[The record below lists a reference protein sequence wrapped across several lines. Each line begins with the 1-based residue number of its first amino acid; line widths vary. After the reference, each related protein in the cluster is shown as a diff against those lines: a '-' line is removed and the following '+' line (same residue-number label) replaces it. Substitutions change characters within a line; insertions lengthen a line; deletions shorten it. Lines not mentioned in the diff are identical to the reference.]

1 MVRSIKLFPKYALV
15 STCLLLVLV
24 AGIMAQTAAQST
36 NMSLDLTVYGLT
48 GPLGEGQNGM
58 VWFQAVVNG
67 KTYCIYGPQ
76 TGFEPPGTTPSMD
89 TIQPYYG
96 YEGVCEGYD
105 YVGAGGGGLVTSGYH
120 PSSGFVVTGTIT
132 IDLQGKVP
140 PYAFTLVV
148 DLTAGGIKIQSK
160 VTGNLN
166 IQLGVDCTLSNLV
179 SQYASVTGAGFN
191 LDLQLL
197 ANTGTCSP
205 GVLDLVLTLGN
216 AAAVG
221 GVVIPVNMFAVLAP
235 WLAVIGVVGCIG
247 TVASSLRSASPKSSN
262 LNLSLP

>member
-1 MVRSIKLFPKYALV
+1 MVHSIKLSPKHALV

-36 NMSLDLTVYGLT
+36 NMSLDLTVYGLK
-48 GPLGEGQNGM
+48 GPLGYGEGEL
-58 VWFQAVVNG
+58 VYFQSVVNG
-67 KTYCIYGPQ
+67 KTYCIVGLQ
-76 TGFEPPGTTPSMD
+76 TGFYPDPISVLLND
-89 TIQPYYG
+89 G
-96 YEGVCEGYD
+96 YEGECDAAHD
-105 YVGAGGGGLVTSGYH
+105 YVGAGGGGLVTSAYH

-132 IDLQGKVP
+132 IDLQGQVP

-166 IQLGVDCTLSNLV
+166 VQPGVYCTLSNLV

-191 LDLQLL
+191 LNLQLL
-197 ANTGTCSP
+197 ANTGTCNA

-235 WLAVIGVVGCIG
+235 WLAVIGLIGCIG
-247 TVASSLRSASPKSSN
+247 TVALVTKKRCQ
-262 LNLSLP
+262 